1 MNRIFGP
8 IFALVLLFPSLAL
21 GDPVEWDDLVITSGL
36 YYKKFTDVPF
46 TGEVTGQEQ
55 GSFKDGKKEGPWVGY
70 HDNGQLWWKGDY
82 KDGKKDGP
90 WVYYHENGQLES
102 KGDWKDGK
110 IDGPWV
116 GYWDNGQLRWKG
128 EYKDGEK
135 VSSYTV
141 DRDDLVVRDG
151 LYYEESSDVPFT
163 GEVVGYWDCLPSA
176 PLGQIEL
183 IA

>member
-1 MNRIFGP
+1 M
-8 IFALVLLFPSLAL
+8 
-21 GDPVEWDDLVITSGL
+21 
-36 YYKKFTDVPF
+36 
-46 TGEVTGQEQ
+46 TGQEQ